1 MKGEN
6 VDGKND
12 MPTLRD
18 LLIYI
23 EGTIATLEKAEIS
36 LYAMLQSPNPNIMR
50 APVIIN
56 NQVIIALIDL
66 DITHNFI
73 HFMMAKKMGLC
84 IRTKLIRVRMNM
96 KIRFGVRVDD

>member
-23 EGTIATLEKAEIS
+23 EGAIATLEKAEIS
-36 LYAMLQSPNPNIMR
+36 LYICYAIES
-50 APVIIN
+50 
-56 NQVIIALIDL
+56 
-66 DITHNFI
+66 
-73 HFMMAKKMGLC
+73 
-84 IRTKLIRVRMNM
+84 
-96 KIRFGVRVDD
+96 

>member
-23 EGTIATLEKAEIS
+23 YIYIYRGNYS
-36 LYAMLQSPNPNIMR
+36 
-50 APVIIN
+50 
-56 NQVIIALIDL
+56 
-66 DITHNFI
+66 NFR
-73 HFMMAKKMGLC
+73 KS
-84 IRTKLIRVRMNM
+84 
-96 KIRFGVRVDD
+96 

>member
-36 LYAMLQSPNPNIMR
+36 LYAMVQSPNPNITR

-66 DITHNFI
+66 GITHNFI
-73 HFMMAKKMGLC
+73 HFMMAKKIGLC